1 MTVIIIINSDDV
13 LDSVIDA
20 EIGMLGELVYLVIW
34 GLINPIARQ
43 WSLGRQTFNAINKK
57 PVDRR
62 VVYLSILVYEDYPL
76 VLPRI
81 NV

>member
-34 GLINPIARQ
+34 SLINPIARQ
-43 WSLGRQTFNAINKK
+43 WSFGRQTFNTINKK

-62 VVYLSILVYEDYPL
+62 VVSVDPCL
-76 VLPRI
+76 
-81 NV
+81 